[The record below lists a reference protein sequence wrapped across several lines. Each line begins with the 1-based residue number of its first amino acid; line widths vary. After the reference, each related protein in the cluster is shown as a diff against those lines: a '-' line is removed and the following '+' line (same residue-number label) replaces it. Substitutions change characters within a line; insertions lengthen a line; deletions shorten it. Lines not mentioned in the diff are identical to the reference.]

1 MDEIWKDIEGYE
13 GMYQVSNL
21 GRVKSLS
28 NSRTRHEKILVPIKN
43 KGYFYVRLFR
53 LAECK
58 RVYIHTLV
66 ASAFI
71 PNPYGYT
78 IINHRDENGQ
88 NNCVDNLEWCTHKYN
103 LNYGTVKQRIS
114 DKLLEH
120 NSARCKQINQFDLLG
135 NFIKTHTSACE
146 AEKETGISSSSIRKC
161 CKGGYIHSKYKKWY
175 KLTHAGGYIW
185 KYKE

>member
-43 KGYFYVRLFR
+43 KGYFYVRLFQS
-53 LAECK
+53 AKCK

-71 PNPYGYT
+71 PNPYWK
-78 IINHRDENGQ
+78 IQ
-88 NNCVDNLEWCTHKYN
+88 C
-103 LNYGTVKQRIS
+103 
-114 DKLLEH
+114 KLPP
-120 NSARCKQINQFDLLG
+120 
-135 NFIKTHTSACE
+135 KTKRFCPLVL
-146 AEKETGISSSSIRKC
+146 K
-161 CKGGYIHSKYKKWY
+161 
-175 KLTHAGGYIW
+175 
-185 KYKE
+185 